1 MTDLW
6 FCFVREWSLIFDFRR
21 SKSEKKVR
29 RLVRRGKS
37 AEGTGGG
44 DDDDDDEDDDDDDNN
59 NDDDDDDDDDSAQ
72 SHRRRKRR
80 PRFITPHPALVWA
93 ITPRPCRLCHH
104 SYRDLPE
111 ACEARHCHLQKL

>member
-1 MTDLW
+1 
-6 FCFVREWSLIFDFRR
+6 
-21 SKSEKKVR
+21 VR
-29 RLVRRGKS
+29 RLVRRSKS

-44 DDDDDDEDDDDDDNN
+44 ADDDDDDEDDDDDDS
-59 NDDDDDDDDDSAQ
+59 DDDDDDDDSAQ

-80 PRFITPHPALVWA
+80 QRFITPHPVLIWA
-93 ITPRPCRLCHH
+93 ITPRPCRLGHH